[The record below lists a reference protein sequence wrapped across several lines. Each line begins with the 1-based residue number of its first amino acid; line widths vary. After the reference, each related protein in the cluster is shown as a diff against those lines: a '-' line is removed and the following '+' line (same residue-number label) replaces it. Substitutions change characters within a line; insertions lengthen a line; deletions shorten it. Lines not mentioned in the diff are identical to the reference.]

1 MIEPMTSYAIVL
13 TFPAE
18 IEKELNVLRDK
29 YNKYVRY
36 SITAH
41 LTLKQ
46 PFKLSTD
53 LAVLKQRLKAVA
65 SRTRPFV
72 LELDGVEYFEETNN
86 VAYVAIKNK
95 SPVIDLHADIVR
107 SLQGLVEGEYEENEE
122 YNLERFT
129 PHMTIAEHIPDEAFP
144 AIKQELSGYRLD
156 RNINIDSFALFS
168 SGDDAVWKPE
178 TIFRLSE

>member
-13 TFPAE
+13 TFPAD

-86 VAYVAIKNK
+86 VVYVAIRNER
-95 SPVIDLHADIVR
+95 SVIDLHAAIVR
-107 SLQGLVEGEYEENEE
+107 SLAGSVEAIYKDDYE
-122 YNLERFT
+122 LERFT
-129 PHMTIAEHIPDEAFP
+129 PHMTIAELIPDEAFP

-168 SGDDAVWKPE
+168 SGEDAVWKPE
-178 TIFRLSE
+178 TIFRLSGE